1 MNTMNA
7 PAAPKVCQKL
17 SDDSGS
23 DKSPGD
29 FPADKCAAH
38 FPDETLR
45 RYSAMIARAQ
55 SNALPKIPRFVTE
68 DGLGRETDDANA
80 AVRGAAS
87 ILENCTNAELRRRAT
102 NELAHIARE
111 YRGRVAVSAQSG
123 TFAAKVSDPPTM
135 PAQTP
140 QPGTLRGEVSA
151 PPAKPQVY
159 AGNRARALAAV
170 RGLPGYGNATHAEPG
185 EPIEGGLF

>member
-23 DKSPGD
+23 
-29 FPADKCAAH
+29 DKCAAH

-111 YRGRVAVSAQSG
+111 YGGRVAVSAQSG

-140 QPGTLRGEVSA
+140 QPA

-170 RGLPGYGNATHAEPG
+170 RGLPGYGNATHAEPA

>member
-7 PAAPKVCQKL
+7 PAAPEVCQKL
-17 SDDSGS
+17 PDGSGS

-45 RYSAMIARAQ
+45 RYSAMIARSQ

-102 NELAHIARE
+102 NELAHIAHE
-111 YRGRVAVSAQSG
+111 YRGRVAVSAQRG
-123 TFAAKVSDPPTM
+123 HFAAKVSDPPTM
-135 PAQTP
+135 PAQRE

-151 PPAKPQVY
+151 LPVMAKTY
-159 AGNRARALAAV
+159 KGNRARALAAV
-170 RGLPGYGNATHAEPG
+170 RGLPGYGNTPHAEPT
-185 EPIEGGLF
+185 EPTEGGLF